1 MSETASYRRN
11 GIMEFCRE
19 GSKKRQTRDKPT
31 GFGCIL
37 YIPPLS
43 SALCAQPRSTDG
55 HKFGVA
61 ASTVSRC
68 LRAWPQRDGHNGTEQ
83 PRPGATAQY
92 SNGRPTWKT
101 FAGAEASRARR
112 AGRSWP
118 SFVQIVRTRDCRMR
132 LLEAV
137 VNHFVGGETSTG
149 GCWTRCGP
157 LHVIPRASWCS
168 QRGTRVSAHPS

>member
-1 MSETASYRRN
+1 MYTTILRFDHAWASARASPVMWRAMMLVACLFSTVHGRTAEDQRSMRRPL
-11 GIMEFCRE
+11 
-19 GSKKRQTRDKPT
+19 QTD
-31 GFGCIL
+31 
-37 YIPPLS
+37 
-43 SALCAQPRSTDG
+43 
-55 HKFGVA
+55 KFGRVAA
-61 ASTVSRC
+61 ASTVSGC
-68 LRAWPQRDGHNGTEQ
+68 LRAWPQRDGHNGIEQ

>member
-19 GSKKRQTRDKPT
+19 GGDQRNVQPVKHLFGCMRPLCPALVRAAAQYRRDK
-31 GFGCIL
+31 F
-37 YIPPLS
+37 
-43 SALCAQPRSTDG
+43 A
-55 HKFGVA
+55 VA

-68 LRAWPQRDGHNGTEQ
+68 LRAWPQRDGHNGIEQ